1 MKNVN
6 NVYFVSCQIPVIT
19 LDSEEQSKGPLEQKP
34 EPKRRRG
41 RPCKIHTAKRKTK
54 IAAENA
60 SVKATDSVH
69 NLSAAQALLSLSN
82 SDPSIAGQ
90 DSATVQTGSTSAA
103 GVIIASGASPQRDT
117 NFQSSTSTPLNT
129 PEKRAPLQS
138 TGFMET
144 SSILATETPTKSRKR
159 CLKSKPPVK
168 NKSLSMP
175 IFLFDENSSETR
187 KKIEAFTQSSTDDV
201 MSHVIAQPL
210 ATLFTETGNVDL
222 TVSHFL
228 SNSELFASF
237 NQVLED
243 YTAHEKSTS
252 LNSSDVPD
260 KSKGKLLG

>member
-1 MKNVN
+1 M
-6 NVYFVSCQIPVIT
+6 
-19 LDSEEQSKGPLEQKP
+19 DSEEQSKGPPEQKP
-34 EPKRRRG
+34 EPKRQRG
-41 RPCKIHTAKRKTK
+41 RPCKIHTSKRKAK

-103 GVIIASGASPQRDT
+103 GVIIASGAS
-117 NFQSSTSTPLNT
+117 STSTPLNT
-129 PEKRAPLQS
+129 PEKRATLQS

-260 KSKGKLLG
+260 KSKGELLG